1 MISEAKTYLNKFIA
15 PHRLISVSLYEDAH
29 ENTGK
34 GINACIAH
42 TAGANPT
49 DFRSDS
55 AQPMALEIYNFDVVS
70 IVGEDIEITSLFDDA
85 AKKINANGG

>member
-1 MISEAKTYLNKFIA
+1 MISEAKLYLNKFIP

-42 TAGANPT
+42 TAGANPPLLT
-49 DFRSDS
+49 DAYDYMS
-55 AQPMALEIYNFDVVS
+55 PGIYEFDVAS
-70 IVGEDIEITSLFDDA
+70 IVGEDIEISSLFDDA
-85 AKKINANGG
+85 AKKINSNGG